1 MSKEQKRKDQKSVV
15 KNPNNYQHNLDK
27 ENTEKQIK
35 EDKVNK
41 KNDLLAD
48 LVLNNPFIF
57 DSDY

>member
-1 MSKEQKRKDQKSVV
+1 MSKKENNTNQKSIV
-15 KNPNNYQHNLDK
+15 KNPNNYQHDLDK
-27 ENTEKQIK
+27 ENTDKQIK
-35 EDKVNK
+35 EDKLNK